1 MLRRARLSEWIQG
14 NEWSNKKA
22 TDTGGG
28 VRLPGIALAEGIVN
42 LVFKLFKFTISL
54 SAKYCDETCAV
65 GNETLLNA
73 FICLATPF
81 INFVTVTAF
90 YPLLLYVSIQFSI
103 SLQLG
108 ELPGARGI

>member
-1 MLRRARLSEWIQG
+1 MSEWIQG

-22 TDTGGG
+22 TKTGGG

-42 LVFKLFKFTISL
+42 LVFKLLILFKFTIPL
-54 SAKYCDETCAV
+54 AAKYCEETCAV

>member
-1 MLRRARLSEWIQG
+1 MSEWIQG

-22 TDTGGG
+22 TETGGG
-28 VRLPGIALAEGIVN
+28 VRLPGIALAEGFVN
-42 LVFKLFKFTISL
+42 LVVKLELVKLTIPLVSNVEL
-54 SAKYCDETCAV
+54 MFAV
-65 GNETLLNA
+65 GNLKLFIA

>member
-1 MLRRARLSEWIQG
+1 M
-14 NEWSNKKA
+14 
-22 TDTGGG
+22 GGG

-42 LVFKLFKFTISL
+42 LVFKLLILFKFTIPLAS
-54 SAKYCDETCAV
+54 KYCEETCAV